1 MKTMSATSPVVFEQ
15 GVRTYRFA
23 NVDVQ
28 VIVPRNITLEE
39 IRPGLERMV
48 LDASQKRE
56 CAPQLAG
63 GTRKRA

>member
-1 MKTMSATSPVVFEQ
+1 MSATSPVVFEQ
-15 GVRTYRFA
+15 GIRTYRFA

-28 VIVPRNITLEE
+28 VIVPRSITLEE

-56 CAPQLAG
+56 CAPCLENEA
-63 GTRKRA
+63 RKRA

>member
-1 MKTMSATSPVVFEQ
+1 MSATSPVVFEQ
-15 GVRTYRFA
+15 GVRTYCFA
-23 NVDVQ
+23 NVDVR

-56 CAPQLAG
+56 CASCLENE
-63 GTRKRA
+63 TRKRA